1 MRCRRMMWLASLQK
15 KRTSPSLKTPA
26 SNAGLKPVR
35 TPLRHLPQN
44 AILTCQRLLEIILVR
59 NAG

>member
-1 MRCRRMMWLASLQK
+1 MMWLASLQK